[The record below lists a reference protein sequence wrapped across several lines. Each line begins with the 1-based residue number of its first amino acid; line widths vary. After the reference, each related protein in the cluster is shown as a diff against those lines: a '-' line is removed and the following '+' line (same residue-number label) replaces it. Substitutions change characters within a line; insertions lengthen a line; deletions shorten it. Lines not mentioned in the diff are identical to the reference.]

1 MSLLE
6 LLNRKKL
13 NFIFTKD
20 EVEIKAKP
28 LEGTLI
34 KTELT
39 ELEVEILKEGLK
51 RPNIDSCIL
60 FSYSTLSDNNISFED
75 IHYTFISD
83 NYKTPPAKKTVKQTR
98 ELTVKQ

>member
-13 NFIFTKD
+13 NFIFNKD

-98 ELTVKQ
+98 GLTVKQ

>member
-34 KTELT
+34 KTDLT
-39 ELEVEILKEGLK
+39 ELEVEILKEG
-51 RPNIDSCIL
+51 
-60 FSYSTLSDNNISFED
+60 
-75 IHYTFISD
+75 
-83 NYKTPPAKKTVKQTR
+83 
-98 ELTVKQ
+98 

>member
-13 NFIFTKD
+13 NFIFTKE
-20 EVEIKAKP
+20 EVKIKAKP

-51 RPNIDSCIL
+51 RPSIDSCVL
-60 FSYSTLSDNNISFED
+60 YSVTTLSKNNISFESL
-75 IHYTFISD
+75 HFNFISD
-83 NYKTPPAKKTVKQTR
+83 NYKTPPDKKTVKQ
-98 ELTVKQ
+98 